1 MSALTKG
8 ACPDTMA
15 QASRRLRVGLRRV
28 PVRFTDMAFQ
38 NLIRWLLPKDDRF
51 FSLLE
56 EHAGVLAEAAKQMLD
71 LPSSTQPSGD
81 AGQVQ
86 IILEKIHA
94 LEHRGDDIVRA
105 IMLALDETFV
115 TPIDREDLH
124 SLATAL
130 DNVLDYLYKA
140 AQSFV
145 AFEMNGLTQAMRE
158 MVQLLAESTAVIK
171 DTLPF
176 IRAHKLEKVAPARL
190 QVVSMEKRG
199 DAIYQNEM
207 ASLFKN
213 AQVDAKELLRQQT
226 VLEAL
231 EAALN
236 SCQDAVD
243 VLENVA
249 IKHA

>member
-1 MSALTKG
+1 MAL
-8 ACPDTMA
+8 
-15 QASRRLRVGLRRV
+15 QS
-28 PVRFTDMAFQ
+28 
-38 NLIRWLLPKDDRF
+38 LIRWLLPKDDRF

-56 EHAGVLAEAAKQMLD
+56 EHAGVLAEAAKQMLE
-71 LPSSTQPSGD
+71 LPAQPNSSGNLR
-81 AGQVQ
+81 QVQ
-86 IILEKIHA
+86 EILDKIHG

-124 SLATAL
+124 YLATAL
-130 DNVLDYLYKA
+130 DNVLDNLYKA

-145 AFEMNGLTQAMRE
+145 AFEMHELSQAMRE
-158 MVQLLAESTAVIK
+158 MLQLLAECTAVLK

-176 IRAHKLEKVAPARL
+176 IRTHQLEKIAPARL

-207 ASLFKN
+207 AALFKDPK
-213 AQVDAKELLRQQT
+213 VDAKELLRQQS

-231 EAALN
+231 EAAFN
-236 SCQDAVD
+236 SAQDAVD

-249 IKHA
+249 IKNA

>member
-1 MSALTKG
+1 M
-8 ACPDTMA
+8 P
-15 QASRRLRVGLRRV
+15 
-28 PVRFTDMAFQ
+28 FQ
-38 NLIRWLLPKDDRF
+38 TVIRWLLPKDDRF

-56 EHAGVLAEAAKQMLD
+56 EHAGVLAEAAKQMLE
-71 LPSSTQPSGD
+71 LPATPSTSGNSR
-81 AGQVQ
+81 QVQ
-86 IILEKIHA
+86 EILDKIHA

-105 IMLALDETFV
+105 VMLALDETFV

-145 AFEMNGLTQAMRE
+145 AFEMHELTQSMRE
-158 MVQLLAESTAVIK
+158 MVQLLAESTMHIK

-176 IRAHKLEKVAPARL
+176 IRVHKLEKVAPARV
-190 QVVSMEKRG
+190 QVVAMEKRG

-207 ASLFKN
+207 ASLFRN
-213 AQVDAKELLRQQT
+213 PQVDAKELLRQQT

>member
-1 MSALTKG
+1 M
-8 ACPDTMA
+8 P
-15 QASRRLRVGLRRV
+15 
-28 PVRFTDMAFQ
+28 FQ
-38 NLIRWLLPKDDRF
+38 SVIRWLLPKDDRF

-56 EHAGVLAEAAKQMLD
+56 EHASVLAEAAKQMIE
-71 LPSSTQPSGD
+71 LPGQPNISGNIR
-81 AGQVQ
+81 QVQ
-86 IILEKIHA
+86 EILDKIHG

-124 SLATAL
+124 YLATAL

-145 AFEMNGLTQAMRE
+145 AFEMHELTQAMRE
-158 MVQLLAESTAVIK
+158 MVQLLAECTTHIK

-176 IRAHKLEKVAPARL
+176 IRAHKLEKVAPARM
-190 QVVSMEKRG
+190 QVVAMEKRG
-199 DAIYQNEM
+199 DSIYQNEM

-213 AQVDAKELLRQQT
+213 PQVDAKELLRQQT
-226 VLEAL
+226 VIEAL

>member
-1 MSALTKG
+1 MS
-8 ACPDTMA
+8 
-15 QASRRLRVGLRRV
+15 
-28 PVRFTDMAFQ
+28 FQ
-38 NLIRWLLPKDDRF
+38 SLIRWLLPKDDRF

-56 EHAGVLAEAAKQMLD
+56 EHSDVISEAAKAMNNFPSNTAETQALLD
-71 LPSSTQPSGD
+71 
-81 AGQVQ
+81 
-86 IILEKIHA
+86 EIHR
-94 LEHRGDDIVRA
+94 LEHRGDDLIRSV
-105 IMLALDETFV
+105 MLALDETYV
-115 TPIDREDLH
+115 TPIDREDIH
-124 SLATAL
+124 SLPTAL

-145 AFEMNGLTQAMRE
+145 AFEMHELSQAMRE
-158 MVQLLAESTAVIK
+158 MLQLLAECTAVLK
-171 DTLPF
+171 DTLPY
-176 IRAHKLEKVAPARL
+176 IRTHQLEKVAPARL

-199 DAIYQNEM
+199 DSIYQNEM

-213 AQVDAKELLRQQT
+213 PQIDAKELLRQQT

-249 IKHA
+249 IKNA